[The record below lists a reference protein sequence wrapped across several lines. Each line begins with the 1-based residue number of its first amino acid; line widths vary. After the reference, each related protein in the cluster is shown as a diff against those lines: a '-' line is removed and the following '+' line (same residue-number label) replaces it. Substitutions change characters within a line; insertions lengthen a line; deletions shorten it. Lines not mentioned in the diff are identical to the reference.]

1 MNRIKLLRKEKKIS
15 QVKLAEVLGVH
26 QTAISQ
32 WETGRTNPD
41 LDSAKK
47 LAAYFNVTLDY
58 LLAGEE
64 FRNPALPTSAATE
77 EERAGMLPAIRHR
90 FPLLGDIACGEPIFA
105 DEDKEPQATEE
116 TPTVAVAVE
125 PPQMEPAEEPPAEP
139 SEMISEP
146 EGEPEPE
153 EPPEP

>member
-1 MNRIKLLRKEKKIS
+1 MSNENLENKVDELLEESKTFVSPTLTTVARDYPKLLPKEPYPQCVNCQQAS
-15 QVKLAEVLGVH
+15 WMLFNLNSLRCYCMHMRVVSWDTDEQ
-26 QTAISQ
+26 
-32 WETGRTNPD
+32 NPI
-41 LDSAKK
+41 
-47 LAAYFNVTLDY
+47 
-58 LLAGEE
+58 LLCDG
-64 FRNPALPTSAATE
+64 
-77 EERAGMLPAIRHR
+77 
-90 FPLLGDIACGEPIFA
+90 IFA

-125 PPQMEPAEEPPAEP
+125 PPQMEPVEEPPAEP